1 MYACI
6 VYYMFLSSEENDSSD
21 EWQPQYGSYNSQPT
35 SISTDFRIWEPVG
48 KKTEN
53 NGMLI
58 IEISK
63 HK

>member
-21 EWQPQYGSYNSQPT
+21 EWQPQYGSYSQPT

-63 HK
+63 YK